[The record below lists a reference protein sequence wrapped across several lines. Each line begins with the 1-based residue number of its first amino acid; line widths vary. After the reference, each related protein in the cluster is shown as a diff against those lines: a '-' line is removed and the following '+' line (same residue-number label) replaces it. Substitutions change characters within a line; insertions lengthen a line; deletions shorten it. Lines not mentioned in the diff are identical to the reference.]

1 MFRITVFN
9 YLGSGLEILRSQ
21 IPWTGQISCL
31 GPKFQI
37 PVIGYFSLC
46 PWSLIIF
53 VISQNQDVI
62 LTGLAVDP
70 ALCPIPWV
78 QISSDPGPDLIPAP
92 DAWHRLA
99 PRRNQEY
106 SWRGSD
112 QWSVREW
119 RAEAEDSRGHK
130 PGIFRQI
137 TGRYQAS
144 SGNLM
149 WIDDF

>member
-21 IPWTGQISCL
+21 ISWTGQISCL

-37 PVIGYFSLC
+37 LVIGYFQSL
-46 PWSLIIF
+46 SLVLDNICDIAESRCNF
-53 VISQNQDVI
+53 DWPS
-62 LTGLAVDP
+62 VDP
-70 ALCPIPWV
+70 ALCPIACV
-78 QISSDPGPDLIPAP
+78 QISSDPNLIPTP
-92 DAWHRLA
+92 DTRHRLA

-112 QWSVREW
+112 QWWSDGVM
-119 RAEAEDSRGHK
+119 SRGRGQQRSP